1 MSIKYHDNLNGIQYG
16 ADHKLTDNWN
26 PDGEYGNEYCEGHF
40 RIECPSYMQGKYPCN
55 FDDDKDRVSFR
66 KEVRTIMEDLG
77 WHFSNDYDCEPTK
90 EKSHLYIHPQDISG
104 EMLKKEVRQLA
115 EAFENNQTFYL
126 RWVDIYDTV
135 LDITDEE
142 YNTYLET
149 KKDEIIKIVLKNSV
163 TKRTNKYFYIYNVA
177 KIVAD
182 KIRLIRIGDNDGRN
196 YGVGYTAKYI
206 IEVIDGLIK
215 DGYLVKAEQNNNTY
229 IRTINKT
236 EQKQKKLY
244 INRLLY

>member
-26 PDGEYGNEYCEGHF
+26 PDGGYKDNEYCKVYF
-40 RIECPSYMQGKYPCN
+40 RIECPAYMQGKYPCN
-55 FDDDKDRVSFR
+55 FDDDRDRISFR
-66 KEVRTIMEDLG
+66 KEVREIMENLG
-77 WHFSNDYDCEPTK
+77 WCFSNDYDCKPTK
-90 EKSHLYIHPQDISG
+90 EKSHLYIHPQNISG
-104 EMLKKEVRQLA
+104 EILKKEVKQLA
-115 EAFENNQTFYL
+115 EVFENNQTFYL

-135 LDITDEE
+135 FDITDEE

-149 KKDEIIKIVLKNSV
+149 KKDEVINLVLKNSV
-163 TKRTNKYFYIYNVA
+163 TTRTNKYFYIYNVA
-177 KIVAD
+177 NFIAD
-182 KIRLIRIGDNDGRN
+182 KIRLIRINDNDGRN

-206 IEVIDGLIK
+206 IGVINELIK
-215 DGYLVKAEQNNNTY
+215 DGYLVKVTQNDDVF

-244 INRLLY
+244 INV

>member
-16 ADHKLTDNWN
+16 TDHKLTNNWN
-26 PDGEYGNEYCEGHF
+26 PDGEYKDNEYCEVYF
-40 RIECPSYMQGKYPCN
+40 RIECPAYMQGKYPCN
-55 FDDDKDRVSFR
+55 FYDDKNRTSFYD
-66 KEVRTIMEDLG
+66 EVRKVLTGLG
-77 WHFSNDYDCEPTK
+77 WYFANDYTEPTK
-90 EKSHLYIHPQDISG
+90 EKSHLYIHPQNISG

-135 LDITDEE
+135 FDITDEE

-149 KKDEIIKIVLKNSV
+149 KKDEIINLVLKNSV
-163 TKRTNKYFYIYNVA
+163 TKRTNKYFYICNVA
-177 KIVAD
+177 NFIAD
-182 KIRLIRIGDNDGRN
+182 KIRLTRIGNNDGRN
-196 YGVGYTAKYI
+196 YGVGYTARYI
-206 IEVIDGLIK
+206 IEVINELIK
-215 DGYLVKAEQNNNTY
+215 DGYLVKAGQNNNVY

-244 INRLLY
+244 INV

>member
-16 ADHKLTDNWN
+16 TDHKLTNNWN
-26 PDGEYGNEYCEGHF
+26 PDGEYKDNEYCEVYF
-40 RIECPSYMQGKYPCN
+40 RIECPAYMQGKYPCN

-66 KEVRTIMEDLG
+66 KEVRAILENLG
-77 WHFSNDYDCEPTK
+77 WCFSSDYSCEPTK
-90 EKSHLYIHPQDISG
+90 GKSHFYIHPQNISG
-104 EMLKKEVRQLA
+104 EILKKEVKQLA

-135 LDITDEE
+135 FDITDEE

-149 KKDEIIKIVLKNSV
+149 KKDEIINLVLKNSV

-177 KIVAD
+177 KFVAD

-196 YGVGYTAKYI
+196 NYGVGYTARYI
-206 IEVIDGLIK
+206 IEVIDRLVK
-215 DGYLVKAEQNNNTY
+215 DGYLIKAEQNNNVF

-236 EQKQKKLY
+236 EQKRLKLF
-244 INRLLY
+244 IDT

>member
-16 ADHKLTDNWN
+16 TDHKLTNNWN
-26 PDGEYGNEYCEGHF
+26 PDGEYKDNEYCKVYF
-40 RIECPSYMQGKYPCN
+40 RIECPAYMQGKYPCN
-55 FDDDKDRVSFR
+55 FDDDKDRTSFHD
-66 KEVRTIMEDLG
+66 EVRAIMENLG
-77 WHFSNDYDCEPTK
+77 WCFSNDYDCKPTK
-90 EKSHLYIHPQDISG
+90 GKSHLYIHPQDISG
-104 EMLKKEVRQLA
+104 EMIKKEVKQLA
-115 EAFENNQTFYL
+115 EAFEKNQTFYL
-126 RWVDIYDTV
+126 RWVDIYDDV
-135 LDITDEE
+135 YDITDKE

-149 KKDEIIKIVLKNSV
+149 KKDEIINLVLKNSV

-177 KIVAD
+177 KFVAD

-206 IEVIDGLIK
+206 IEVIDRLVK
-215 DGYLVKAEQNNNTY
+215 DGYLIKAEQNNNVY

-244 INRLLY
+244 INV

>member
-1 MSIKYHDNLNGIQYG
+1 MSIKYHDNINGIQYG

-26 PDGEYGNEYCEGHF
+26 PNGDYKDSEYCKVYF
-40 RIECPSYMQGKYPCN
+40 RIECPAYMQGEYPCN

-66 KEVRTIMEDLG
+66 KEVRAILENLG
-77 WHFSNDYDCEPTK
+77 WYFSSDYSCEPAK
-90 EKSHLYIHPQDISG
+90 GKSHLYIHPQNISG

-135 LDITDEE
+135 FDITDEE

-149 KKDEIIKIVLKNSV
+149 KKEEIINLVLKSSV

-177 KIVAD
+177 KFVAD

-206 IEVIDGLIK
+206 IEVIDRLVK
-215 DGYLVKAEQNNNTY
+215 DGYLIKAEQNNNVY

-244 INRLLY
+244 INV